1 MSKRKL
7 ASKLPQWPSGVGEVK
22 PYEQRSFVEELKDD
36 LKFVR
41 MRLKDITALLA
52 EVETNPDAERIIDL
66 YRKR

>member
-7 ASKLPQWPSGVGEVK
+7 VSKLPQWPSGMGEVK
-22 PYEQRSFVEELKDD
+22 PYAERTLAESLKDD
-36 LKFVR
+36 LKFAR

-52 EVETNPDAERIIDL
+52 EVEANPEAERIINL